1 MSILAPLLPALL
13 AAILA
18 ACLPIAAALGHS
30 IATTAYAETE
40 DLA

>member
-1 MSILAPLLPALL
+1 MTILAPLLPALL

-18 ACLPIAAALGHS
+18 CCLPIAAALGHT
-30 IATTAYAETE
+30 IATGTYAEAE